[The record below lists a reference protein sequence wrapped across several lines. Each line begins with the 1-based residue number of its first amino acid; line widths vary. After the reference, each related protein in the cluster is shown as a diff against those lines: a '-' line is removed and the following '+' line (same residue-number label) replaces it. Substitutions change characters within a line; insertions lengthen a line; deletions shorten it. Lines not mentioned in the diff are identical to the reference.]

1 MGILLKSQYII
12 KYADYRDNL
21 ALKSN
26 VKDIYIGPYLD
37 TIYNQ
42 KIAGSSPLNLK
53 EELVPYLPEDSP
65 PQFISPTFT
74 KYSELK
80 RDIQKTVIKR
90 KPIPTK
96 PIPTDEDYKK
106 GYFNRYLF
114 LDYRYGVF
122 IETSKEEFENKSQ
135 IDTLTFIP
143 YMIKWDLVT
152 DLKNSLTLTS
162 LEQLGSLNTSPYDYI
177 AELDDT
183 SSEDTETEDED
194 EEDNY
199 VI

>member
-12 KYADYRDNL
+12 KHADYKDSL

-42 KIAGSSPLNLK
+42 KIAGSSPLDLK
-53 EELVPYLPEDSP
+53 EELVPYLSEDTP
-65 PQFISPTFT
+65 PQFISSTFT
-74 KYSELK
+74 KYSALK

-90 KPIPTK
+90 NPSPSK

-122 IETSKEEFENKSQ
+122 IETSKGEFDNKSQ
-135 IDTLTFIP
+135 IDTLTFTP
-143 YMIKWDLVT
+143 YVIKWDLIT
-152 DLKNSLTLTS
+152 ALRNSLTLTP
-162 LEQLGSLNTSPYDYI
+162 LKQLGSLNTLPYDYI
-177 AELDDT
+177 IERNDT
-183 SSEDTETEDED
+183 SAEDIED
-194 EEDNY
+194 EEDLE
-199 VI
+199 IDG